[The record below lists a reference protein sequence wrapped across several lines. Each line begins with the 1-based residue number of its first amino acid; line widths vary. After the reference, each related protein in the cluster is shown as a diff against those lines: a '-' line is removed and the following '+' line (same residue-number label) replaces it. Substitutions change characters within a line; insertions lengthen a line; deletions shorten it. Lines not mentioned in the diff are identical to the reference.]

1 MRKAFRTIT
10 DVLHSPIA
18 ELAAL
23 RRKPAQ
29 KTDRVMHSSKLEDSI
44 YAELREDDTEM
55 DMTENAAAQ
64 RLKSFP
70 ALSRDVFQS
79 LYSLAPRRNDM
90 DMLTAA
96 AQKFNAPILDHV
108 VQQDDYPTLKNICE
122 GRSLPAYEAAAEFT
136 DRAAEE
142 LDGLLSELSGDKG
155 ALNTLEKLETARDAV
170 AEELAK
176 LLGAQAT
183 GETTEMDTMT
193 FEELRIRKS
202 EDFLDLEEGKNVS
215 WSVEYGTIRK
225 DVKDPKGTTIISKK
239 ESIERSREFLDA
251 LKKAKDKNPD
261 CIVRPKVT
269 MKNKGTAAY
278 KGTFPTVEAAR
289 NSDKVICLIPGNDG
303 HIYEMHKTE
312 QGEFIAP
319 KHKIIDFQAVA
330 AGFTPA
336 LPLIPLSLMCQII
349 AFFRSFMAEHGQ
361 EYEALV
367 LIYWDKWKEEY
378 LAYVPKQNVSKAG
391 IHASLQE
398 NPYDDESRYIHYA
411 DIHSHNSMEAF
422 FSSIDD
428 ADERGT
434 GIYMVLGHLDHFYP
448 EIAARICCGGS
459 FVDIDPGTVVEG
471 LEEPFPP
478 EWCTEVSHGKAPVSR
493 VSPRKAE
500 KTGIWGW
507 KALDLL
513 LGDLK

>member
-1 MRKAFRTIT
+1 MSDSNSMWPFQEISAEEGLDINEIFGTGTSSGAAAPEANPFQVPQQAVPAPETTTPHVEQPPTSPAAPQAEQTPAPQSAAVIIPSPATIPAAEPAPNNPLEAAFE
-10 DVLHSPIA
+10 A
-18 ELAAL
+18 
-23 RRKPAQ
+23 
-29 KTDRVMHSSKLEDSI
+29 KTV
-44 YAELREDDTEM
+44 
-55 DMTENAAAQ
+55 ENAKAS
-64 RLKSFP
+64 LFEKKPVFCHKS
-70 ALSRDVFQS
+70 
-79 LYSLAPRRNDM
+79 
-90 DMLTAA
+90 
-96 AQKFNAPILDHV
+96 
-108 VQQDDYPTLKNICE
+108 
-122 GRSLPAYEAAAEFT
+122 
-136 DRAAEE
+136 
-142 LDGLLSELSGDKG
+142 
-155 ALNTLEKLETARDAV
+155 
-170 AEELAK
+170 AK
-176 LLGAQAT
+176 
-183 GETTEMDTMT
+183 EVIEDPTMT

-225 DVKDPKGTTIISKK
+225 DVKDPKGTTIISMK

-278 KGTFPTVEAAR
+278 KGTFPTVAAAR

-336 LPLIPLSLMCQII
+336 LPLIPLSLMRQII

-361 EYEALV
+361 EYEALA

-434 GIYMVLGHLDHFYP
+434 GVYMVLGHLDHFYP

-459 FVDIDPGTVVEG
+459 FVDIDPSTVVEG

-478 EWCTEVSHGKAPVSR
+478 EWCTEVSHGKAPVSKA
-493 VSPRKAE
+493 SPRKTE

>member
-1 MRKAFRTIT
+1 MQ
-10 DVLHSPIA
+10 
-18 ELAAL
+18 AL
-23 RRKPAQ
+23 R
-29 KTDRVMHSSKLEDSI
+29 
-44 YAELREDDTEM
+44 
-55 DMTENAAAQ
+55 
-64 RLKSFP
+64 
-70 ALSRDVFQS
+70 
-79 LYSLAPRRNDM
+79 
-90 DMLTAA
+90 
-96 AQKFNAPILDHV
+96 
-108 VQQDDYPTLKNICE
+108 
-122 GRSLPAYEAAAEFT
+122 
-136 DRAAEE
+136 
-142 LDGLLSELSGDKG
+142 
-155 ALNTLEKLETARDAV
+155 
-170 AEELAK
+170 
-176 LLGAQAT
+176 
-183 GETTEMDTMT
+183 
-193 FEELRIRKS
+193 
-202 EDFLDLEEGKNVS
+202 
-215 WSVEYGTIRK
+215 
-225 DVKDPKGTTIISKK
+225 
-239 ESIERSREFLDA
+239 
-251 LKKAKDKNPD
+251 
-261 CIVRPKVT
+261 
-269 MKNKGTAAY
+269 
-278 KGTFPTVEAAR
+278 
-289 NSDKVICLIPGNDG
+289 
-303 HIYEMHKTE
+303 HKTE

-336 LPLIPLSLMCQII
+336 LPLIPLSLMRQII

-367 LIYWDKWKEEY
+367 LIYWDKRKEEY

-448 EIAARICCGGS
+448 EIAAHICCGGS

-478 EWCTEVSHGKAPVSR
+478 EWCTEVSHEKVPISK
-493 VSPRKAE
+493 VSPHKPE

>member
-1 MRKAFRTIT
+1 MSDSNSMWPFQEISAEEGLDINEIFGTGTSNGAAAPEANPFQVPQQAVPAPEAATPHVEQPPTSPAAPQAEQTPAPQPTAVTIPPATIPAEEPAPSNPLEAAFE
-10 DVLHSPIA
+10 A
-18 ELAAL
+18 
-23 RRKPAQ
+23 
-29 KTDRVMHSSKLEDSI
+29 KTV
-44 YAELREDDTEM
+44 
-55 DMTENAAAQ
+55 ENAKAS
-64 RLKSFP
+64 LFEKKPVFCHKS
-70 ALSRDVFQS
+70 
-79 LYSLAPRRNDM
+79 
-90 DMLTAA
+90 
-96 AQKFNAPILDHV
+96 
-108 VQQDDYPTLKNICE
+108 
-122 GRSLPAYEAAAEFT
+122 
-136 DRAAEE
+136 
-142 LDGLLSELSGDKG
+142 
-155 ALNTLEKLETARDAV
+155 
-170 AEELAK
+170 AK
-176 LLGAQAT
+176 
-183 GETTEMDTMT
+183 EIIEDPTMT

-225 DVKDPKGTTIISKK
+225 DVKDPKGTTIISMK

-269 MKNKGTAAY
+269 MKNKGTATY

-336 LPLIPLSLMCQII
+336 LPLIPLSLMRQII

-478 EWCTEVSHGKAPVSR
+478 EWCIEVSHEKAPVSR

>member
-1 MRKAFRTIT
+1 MSDSNNMWPFQEINAEEGLDINEIFGTGTSNGAAAPEANPFQVPQQAVPAPETTTPHVEQPPTSPAAPQAEQTPAPQPAAVTIPPTTIPAAEPVPSNPLEAAFE
-10 DVLHSPIA
+10 A
-18 ELAAL
+18 
-23 RRKPAQ
+23 
-29 KTDRVMHSSKLEDSI
+29 KTV
-44 YAELREDDTEM
+44 
-55 DMTENAAAQ
+55 ENAKAS
-64 RLKSFP
+64 LFEKKPVFCHKS
-70 ALSRDVFQS
+70 
-79 LYSLAPRRNDM
+79 
-90 DMLTAA
+90 
-96 AQKFNAPILDHV
+96 
-108 VQQDDYPTLKNICE
+108 
-122 GRSLPAYEAAAEFT
+122 
-136 DRAAEE
+136 
-142 LDGLLSELSGDKG
+142 
-155 ALNTLEKLETARDAV
+155 
-170 AEELAK
+170 AK
-176 LLGAQAT
+176 
-183 GETTEMDTMT
+183 EVIEDPTMT

-225 DVKDPKGTTIISKK
+225 DVKDPKGTTIISMK

-336 LPLIPLSLMCQII
+336 LPLIPLSLMRQII

-378 LAYVPKQNVSKAG
+378 LAYVPKQNVSKAS

-478 EWCTEVSHGKAPVSR
+478 EWGTEVSHEKVPISK

>member
-1 MRKAFRTIT
+1 MSDSNSMWPFQEISAEEGLDINEIFGTGTSNGAAAPEANPFQVPQQAVPAPEAATPHVEQPPTSPAAPQAEQTPAPQPAAVTIPPATIPAAEPVPSNPLEAAFE
-10 DVLHSPIA
+10 A
-18 ELAAL
+18 
-23 RRKPAQ
+23 
-29 KTDRVMHSSKLEDSI
+29 KTV
-44 YAELREDDTEM
+44 
-55 DMTENAAAQ
+55 ENAKTS
-64 RLKSFP
+64 LFEKKPIFCHKSAKEIIEDP
-70 ALSRDVFQS
+70 A
-79 LYSLAPRRNDM
+79 
-90 DMLTAA
+90 
-96 AQKFNAPILDHV
+96 
-108 VQQDDYPTLKNICE
+108 
-122 GRSLPAYEAAAEFT
+122 
-136 DRAAEE
+136 
-142 LDGLLSELSGDKG
+142 
-155 ALNTLEKLETARDAV
+155 
-170 AEELAK
+170 
-176 LLGAQAT
+176 
-183 GETTEMDTMT
+183 MT

-225 DVKDPKGTTIISKK
+225 DVKDPKGTTIISMK

-269 MKNKGTAAY
+269 MKNKGTAVY

-336 LPLIPLSLMCQII
+336 LPLIPLSLMRQII

-398 NPYDDESRYIHYA
+398 NP
-411 DIHSHNSMEAF
+411 
-422 FSSIDD
+422 
-428 ADERGT
+428 
-434 GIYMVLGHLDHFYP
+434 
-448 EIAARICCGGS
+448 
-459 FVDIDPGTVVEG
+459 
-471 LEEPFPP
+471 
-478 EWCTEVSHGKAPVSR
+478 
-493 VSPRKAE
+493 
-500 KTGIWGW
+500 
-507 KALDLL
+507 
-513 LGDLK
+513 

>member
-1 MRKAFRTIT
+1 MSDSNSMWPFQEISAEEGLDINEIFGTGTAAPEANPFQVPRQAVPAPEAATPHVEQPPTSPAAPQAEQTPAPQPAAVTIPPATIPAAEPVPSNPLEAAFE
-10 DVLHSPIA
+10 A
-18 ELAAL
+18 
-23 RRKPAQ
+23 
-29 KTDRVMHSSKLEDSI
+29 KTV
-44 YAELREDDTEM
+44 
-55 DMTENAAAQ
+55 ENAKAS
-64 RLKSFP
+64 LFEKKPVFCHKS
-70 ALSRDVFQS
+70 
-79 LYSLAPRRNDM
+79 
-90 DMLTAA
+90 
-96 AQKFNAPILDHV
+96 
-108 VQQDDYPTLKNICE
+108 
-122 GRSLPAYEAAAEFT
+122 
-136 DRAAEE
+136 
-142 LDGLLSELSGDKG
+142 
-155 ALNTLEKLETARDAV
+155 
-170 AEELAK
+170 AK
-176 LLGAQAT
+176 
-183 GETTEMDTMT
+183 EVIEDPTMT

-225 DVKDPKGTTIISKK
+225 DVKDPKGTTIISMK

-289 NSDKVICLIPGNDG
+289 NSDKVICLIPGSDG

-336 LPLIPLSLMCQII
+336 LPLIPLSLMRQII

-378 LAYVPKQNVSKAG
+378 LAYVPKQDVSKAG

-478 EWCTEVSHGKAPVSR
+478 EWCTEVSHEKAPVSK
-493 VSPRKAE
+493 VSPRKEE

-513 LGDLK
+513 LEDLK

>member
-1 MRKAFRTIT
+1 
-10 DVLHSPIA
+10 
-18 ELAAL
+18 
-23 RRKPAQ
+23 
-29 KTDRVMHSSKLEDSI
+29 
-44 YAELREDDTEM
+44 
-55 DMTENAAAQ
+55 
-64 RLKSFP
+64 
-70 ALSRDVFQS
+70 
-79 LYSLAPRRNDM
+79 
-90 DMLTAA
+90 
-96 AQKFNAPILDHV
+96 
-108 VQQDDYPTLKNICE
+108 
-122 GRSLPAYEAAAEFT
+122 
-136 DRAAEE
+136 
-142 LDGLLSELSGDKG
+142 
-155 ALNTLEKLETARDAV
+155 
-170 AEELAK
+170 
-176 LLGAQAT
+176 
-183 GETTEMDTMT
+183 
-193 FEELRIRKS
+193 
-202 EDFLDLEEGKNVS
+202 
-215 WSVEYGTIRK
+215 
-225 DVKDPKGTTIISKK
+225 
-239 ESIERSREFLDA
+239 
-251 LKKAKDKNPD
+251 
-261 CIVRPKVT
+261 
-269 MKNKGTAAY
+269 
-278 KGTFPTVEAAR
+278 
-289 NSDKVICLIPGNDG
+289 
-303 HIYEMHKTE
+303 MHKTE

-448 EIAARICCGGS
+448 EITARICCGGS
-459 FVDIDPGTVVEG
+459 FVNIDPGTVVEG

-478 EWCTEVSHGKAPVSR
+478 ECCTEVSHGKAPVSR

>member
-1 MRKAFRTIT
+1 MSDSNSMWPFQEISAEEGLDINEIFGTGTSNGAAAPEANPFQVPQQTVPAPEAATPHVEQPPTSPAASQAEQTPAPQPTAVTIPPATIPAAEPVPSNPLEAAFE
-10 DVLHSPIA
+10 A
-18 ELAAL
+18 
-23 RRKPAQ
+23 
-29 KTDRVMHSSKLEDSI
+29 KTV
-44 YAELREDDTEM
+44 
-55 DMTENAAAQ
+55 ENAKAS
-64 RLKSFP
+64 LFEKKPVFCHKS
-70 ALSRDVFQS
+70 
-79 LYSLAPRRNDM
+79 
-90 DMLTAA
+90 
-96 AQKFNAPILDHV
+96 
-108 VQQDDYPTLKNICE
+108 
-122 GRSLPAYEAAAEFT
+122 
-136 DRAAEE
+136 
-142 LDGLLSELSGDKG
+142 
-155 ALNTLEKLETARDAV
+155 
-170 AEELAK
+170 AK
-176 LLGAQAT
+176 
-183 GETTEMDTMT
+183 EV
-193 FEELRIRKS
+193 I
-202 EDFLDLEEGKNVS
+202 ED
-215 WSVEYGTIRK
+215 
-225 DVKDPKGTTIISKK
+225 P
-239 ESIERSREFLDA
+239 
-251 LKKAKDKNPD
+251 
-261 CIVRPKVT
+261 
-269 MKNKGTAAY
+269 
-278 KGTFPTVEAAR
+278 
-289 NSDKVICLIPGNDG
+289 KVICLIPGNDG

-336 LPLIPLSLMCQII
+336 LPLIPLSLMRQII

-478 EWCTEVSHGKAPVSR
+478 EWCTEVSHEKVPVSR